1 MPMISFGGAKHDVW
15 LSAVL
20 ATTLGLAG
28 GYLII
33 TLGLRY
39 PSQTVIQY
47 SQQIVGRWLGGFIC
61 LLYITFFLLIATMA
75 TRDFAELYLTYIMP
89 ETPIYI
95 FTGVI
100 LLMAA
105 YASVNGLEVIAR
117 IAEIFVPIILFVT
130 VLGILFNIPNMNF
143 LMLLPALEDGWRPVI
158 VDAIVEVPYLGLVV
172 SWLFLLPSL
181 NIKTGAKKTLL
192 LSIAIVGLAMFLVS
206 IAIVMVIGPDI
217 PVRSNYQFYTIFR
230 LINIANSIQRIEPLF
245 LVAWTC
251 TGFLTATF
259 FYYATVASIKQWLG
273 LNTYRPLIL
282 PIGVIIFSLSILMF
296 SSYIDLRKFFSLE
309 LFGMIAIPV
318 EFGIPLLL
326 LGVVYVKEKII
337 K

>member
-15 LSAVL
+15 LSAIL

-28 GYLII
+28 VYLII

-47 SQQIVGRWLGGFIC
+47 SQQIIGRWLGGFIS
-61 LLYITFFLLIATMA
+61 LLYITFFLLIAIYA

-143 LMLLPALEDGWRPVI
+143 LMLLPALEGGWRPVI
-158 VDAIVEVPYLGLVV
+158 VDAIVEVPYLGLAV

-181 NIKTGAKKTLL
+181 NIKQKPRRPSCYPFPLSVWLCFLYLL
-192 LSIAIVGLAMFLVS
+192 QS
-206 IAIVMVIGPDI
+206 
-217 PVRSNYQFYTIFR
+217 
-230 LINIANSIQRIEPLF
+230 
-245 LVAWTC
+245 
-251 TGFLTATF
+251 
-259 FYYATVASIKQWLG
+259 
-273 LNTYRPLIL
+273 
-282 PIGVIIFSLSILMF
+282 
-296 SSYIDLRKFFSLE
+296 
-309 LFGMIAIPV
+309 
-318 EFGIPLLL
+318 
-326 LGVVYVKEKII
+326 
-337 K
+337 

>member
-1 MPMISFGGAKHDVW
+1 MS
-15 LSAVL
+15 
-20 ATTLGLAG
+20 
-28 GYLII
+28 II
-33 TLGLRY
+33 HN
-39 PSQTVIQY
+39 
-47 SQQIVGRWLGGFIC
+47 
-61 LLYITFFLLIATMA
+61 FFLLIATMA